1 MTYYEFVKDYMG
13 VDESYSSQKYSSAGH
28 TFSWNTDVME
38 GNYWFYQSDD
48 FIIDVHDFFIR
59 KEFLQDNFYKIP
71 DYVSIYTT
79 YLISGN
85 GERFGPYQTLTPNSL
100 YTIDFDNVDSSSS
113 FLLHENSYYLGVS
126 IGFKKSVLEKHLSL
140 MNINQKTFYSD
151 FFLNNQSI
159 LTKSLEPIAM
169 DILNCKME
177 SPAADLFF
185 CAKANEWISIII
197 DTFLKRENVRISS
210 DDKTALEDVRKC
222 LDDHFAMKVTQKTLE
237 KISMMSGTKL
247 KKLFKDTYHQ
257 TIKEYTCRKR
267 MNIAEVLLI
276 NTNLPIKEIAESVGY
291 SSHSK
296 FSTYYKKYKGRFP
309 SDVRKLSQS
318 R

>member
-1 MTYYEFVKDYMG
+1 
-13 VDESYSSQKYSSAGH
+13 
-28 TFSWNTDVME
+28 
-38 GNYWFYQSDD
+38 
-48 FIIDVHDFFIR
+48 
-59 KEFLQDNFYKIP
+59 
-71 DYVSIYTT
+71 
-79 YLISGN
+79 
-85 GERFGPYQTLTPNSL
+85 
-100 YTIDFDNVDSSSS
+100 
-113 FLLHENSYYLGVS
+113 
-126 IGFKKSVLEKHLSL
+126 
-140 MNINQKTFYSD
+140 
-151 FFLNNQSI
+151 
-159 LTKSLEPIAM
+159 M

-210 DDKTALEDVRKC
+210 DDKTALEDVRKY